1 MSVGPAASRSLP
13 ITRAAW
19 ALAALVATV
28 PLLSLQTQSPHLTTK
43 AGIAALALFAA
54 LRPLDALLLYAGLTP
69 LATILALI
77 IEPEGSRLR
86 LIEAATLAVL
96 AGWAA
101 RRAVL
106 ARPLEVV
113 ASVRWGVAILLAA
126 ALASLVV
133 SAAIIVAEDPAS
145 SAVAVLRPL
154 LIRDYLVNANP
165 LTASLQFAEGLA
177 LVLLAAD
184 ICTGRAEKRDRVL
197 RMMVMGASAAAVFNL
212 LRITFLALARE
223 EPWRAFVLY
232 FATVRVNV
240 HFIDWNAAG
249 SYFAMML
256 LVAAG
261 FLRRPA
267 LGIPCTL
274 LTGAALWL
282 TGSRTAI
289 VAAIVAAAV
298 VALIALRPRV
308 RSRLVLVVAVVSV
321 LLVVGV
327 AIWKWYPQSRN
338 EPMSA
343 AWSYRVLTMTAGL
356 MLTESNPVFGVGL
369 GRFAPLAATY
379 VGMPQNAHNNYVQ
392 VMAELGVPG
401 LLLFLAVIV
410 AALKTGF
417 SRAGP
422 PGPSWGLLAGL
433 CAYLLT
439 CLLGHPLLIVAAAYP
454 FWTALGL
461 AASAAPAEVQP
472 SRTLQRLVGVPD
484 PARHRHAALA
494 DDRCAKSGERRACE
508 YRFLQVAASAG
519 RFALPL
525 GGRPLGILRPVH
537 SSRGSHCAPP
547 GRGRASGC

>member
-113 ASVRWGVAILLAA
+113 ASVRWSVAILLAA

-165 LTASLQFAEGLA
+165 LTSSLQFAEGLA

-212 LRITFLALARE
+212 LRITFLAARTGG
-223 EPWRAFVLY
+223 AV
-232 FATVRVNV
+232 
-240 HFIDWNAAG
+240 AG
-249 SYFAMML
+249 ICSL
-256 LVAAG
+256 LRDG
-261 FLRRPA
+261 PCERPLHRLERRRILFRDDA
-267 LGIPCTL
+267 LGGGRIPAPAGLGHSLHAPDGSGPLAHGIADGDRGRDRCRGCCRADRAPTARP
-274 LTGAALWL
+274 LTPGPDCGSCLGAALRRGGDL
-282 TGSRTAI
+282 EVVSAGPERTHVRGMVVSRADDDRRAHAHG
-289 VAAIVAAAV
+289 VES
-298 VALIALRPRV
+298 RV
-308 RSRLVLVVAVVSV
+308 RR
-321 LLVVGV
+321 
-327 AIWKWYPQSRN
+327 R
-338 EPMSA
+338 
-343 AWSYRVLTMTAGL
+343 
-356 MLTESNPVFGVGL
+356 
-369 GRFAPLAATY
+369 
-379 VGMPQNAHNNYVQ
+379 
-392 VMAELGVPG
+392 
-401 LLLFLAVIV
+401 
-410 AALKTGF
+410 
-417 SRAGP
+417 
-422 PGPSWGLLAGL
+422 PGPVRPAGGARTSA
-433 CAYLLT
+433 CRRTRTTTT
-439 CLLGHPLLIVAAAYP
+439 C
-454 FWTALGL
+454 
-461 AASAAPAEVQP
+461 
-472 SRTLQRLVGVPD
+472 R
-484 PARHRHAALA
+484 
-494 DDRCAKSGERRACE
+494 
-508 YRFLQVAASAG
+508 
-519 RFALPL
+519 
-525 GGRPLGILRPVH
+525 
-537 SSRGSHCAPP
+537 
-547 GRGRASGC
+547 